1 MDNKFKK
8 ALNDKTSG
16 HKGAN
21 AMCNGAMCK
30 FSFSYL
36 PSCIQHQSQE
46 RFPVMMDHGIGKP
59 SGRKFRQE
67 FRSAEK
73 HNHPQATFLQLREEK
88 FKMALGQIVYFSLK
102 ISLCTLYP
110 AYTTF
115 KMMKEGDEMVG
126 INFKKSN

>member
-1 MDNKFKK
+1 M
-8 ALNDKTSG
+8 NDKTSG

-36 PSCIQHQSQE
+36 PSFIEHQSQE
-46 RFPVMMDHGIGKP
+46 RFPVMTDHGIGKP

-88 FKMALGQIVYFSLK
+88 FKMALGQIVYFCLK